1 MFLVLFQQQHLENN
15 EQGTQI
21 YEDKMKSA
29 LGLFIIQK
37 LTHIKH
43 ERDNK
48 KSLSLNCTDK
58 SKL

>member
-1 MFLVLFQQQHLENN
+1 M
-15 EQGTQI
+15 I
-21 YEDKMKSA
+21 YEDKKKFE

-48 KSLSLNCTDK
+48 KSLSLKCTDRL
-58 SKL
+58 KL